1 MMRREIGTYLVIDSE
16 ICHGA
21 PTVAG
26 TRIRVLD
33 VLELLELGLTWDELV
48 YQFHNS
54 FSREAV
60 RECIQFSTEVFK
72 LHAENVPEEFPL
84 PIPA

>member
-1 MMRREIGTYLVIDSE
+1 MRREIGTYLVIDSE

-33 VLELLELGLTWDELV
+33 VLELLELGLSWDEV
-48 YQFHNS
+48 VAQYYNKFP
-54 FSREAV
+54 REAV
-60 RECIQFSTEVFK
+60 RECIQFSIEVFK
-72 LHAENVPEEFPL
+72 QHAENVPEDFA
-84 PIPA
+84 IPAPA